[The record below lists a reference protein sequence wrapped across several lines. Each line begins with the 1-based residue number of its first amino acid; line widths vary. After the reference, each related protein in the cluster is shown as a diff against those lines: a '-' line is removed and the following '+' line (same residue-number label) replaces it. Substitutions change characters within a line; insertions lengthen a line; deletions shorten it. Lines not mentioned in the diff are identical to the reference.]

1 MSCGRFQYD
10 LQAATMRDTESVSLS
25 VSDAADMRY
34 PIVTAKIEVSVVAL
48 TYNMSAP
55 LLSLTRAAYFL
66 GPSMVVQTGIST
78 PYLKSFAAGP
88 PSSPIEQS

>member
-1 MSCGRFQYD
+1 
-10 LQAATMRDTESVSLS
+10 MRDTESVSLS

-66 GPSMVVQTGIST
+66 GPSMVVQRGIST